1 MRKYVIA
8 IVTAIISILLVA
20 SGIIFFQNSYDMEET
35 EVSIPT
41 SKGLLKGTLALPKHH
56 SGKLGLVVFIH
67 GDGPINTSY
76 NEGYKPLW
84 EKLASVQ
91 YASLS
96 WSKPGID
103 GSEGNWLHQ
112 SMDDRAQEAIEVI
125 QWVKEQLPMIDEKRI
140 GLWGASQGG
149 WVVPK
154 IAKQQKIAFNILVSP
169 AINWQEQGR
178 FNTIKTMERDGA
190 SPQEIQKVTQ
200 YQDRVLD
207 LLNSHSSYEEYLKLA
222 DRERII
228 QDERMSRDRW
238 IFVQLNFQL
247 DATADLLTFD
257 SPVVLILGGHDLNVD
272 VENTR
277 AVYEQQIPAS
287 KLRVLYLP
295 NVDHSMIKHEL
306 VNSKLRLYMTGLFA
320 PRSMLDTSYYT
331 QVAQFVASIAS

>member
-8 IVTAIISILLVA
+8 IITAIISIILVA
-20 SGIIFFQNSYDMEET
+20 SGIIIFQNSYDMEET
-35 EVSIPT
+35 EVFIPT
-41 SKGLLKGTLALPKHH
+41 SKGVLKGTLALPKHYT
-56 SGKLGLVVFIH
+56 GKLGLVVFIH
-67 GDGPINTSY
+67 GDGPINTSHD
-76 NEGYKPLW
+76 EGYKPLW

-112 SMDDRAQEAIEVI
+112 SMDDRAQEAIEAI

-154 IAKQQKIAFNILVSP
+154 IVTQQEIAFNILVSP
-169 AINWQEQGR
+169 AINWKEQGR

-190 SPQEIQKVTQ
+190 TPQEIQKVTQ
-200 YQDRVLD
+200 YNDGVLD
-207 LLNSHSSYEEYLKLA
+207 LLASHVSYEEYIKLA
-222 DRERII
+222 DRESIS
-228 QDERMSRDRW
+228 QEERMSRDRW
-238 IFVQLNFQL
+238 TFVQLNFQS
-247 DATADLLTFD
+247 DATADLAAFH
-257 SPVVLILGGHDLNVD
+257 SPVMLILGGHDLNVD

-277 AVYEQQIPAS
+277 AVYEQQIPPS
-287 KLRVLYLP
+287 RLSVLYLA
-295 NVDHSMIKHEL
+295 NVDHSMIKQQL

-320 PRSMLDTSYYT
+320 PRSVLDASYYT
-331 QVAQFVASIAS
+331 RLAQFVTSVDS